1 MVDHRETI
9 RRLEE
14 DARMFEID
22 RTTTFQGS
30 DLQEAFRGY
39 RENRVG
45 EKVEVTVE
53 VLDAG
58 DGAGAHRYAVSAY
71 SQDGKEAHG
80 DEAATLE
87 EAVPNVRWDAL
98 G

>member
-1 MVDHRETI
+1 MDERETI
-9 RRLEE
+9 RRLEV
-14 DARMFEID
+14 DAGMFEIT

-30 DLQEAFRGY
+30 DLQEAFKGY
-39 RENRVG
+39 RENRAG
-45 EKVEVTVE
+45 EKVEITVE

-58 DGAGAHRYAVSAY
+58 DGTGAHRYAVSAY

-87 EAVPNVRWDAL
+87 EAMPNVQWDAL

>member
-1 MVDHRETI
+1 MAEDAETI

-14 DARMFEID
+14 EAGMFEIA

-30 DLQEAFRGY
+30 DLQEAYRGY

-45 EKVEVTVE
+45 EKAEITVE

-58 DGAGAHRYAVSAY
+58 DDAGTRRYAVSAY

-80 DEAATLE
+80 KGAATLE
-87 EAVPNVRWDAL
+87 KAVSDVRWDAL

>member
-1 MVDHRETI
+1 MDDREPI

-14 DARMFEID
+14 HARMFEIT

-30 DLQEAFRGY
+30 DLQEAFKGY
-39 RENRVG
+39 RENKAG
-45 EKVEVTVE
+45 ERMEITVE

-58 DGAGAHRYAVSAY
+58 DGAGAHRYAISAY

-80 DEAATLE
+80 TEAATLD
-87 EAVPNVRWDAL
+87 EAIPNVQWDAL